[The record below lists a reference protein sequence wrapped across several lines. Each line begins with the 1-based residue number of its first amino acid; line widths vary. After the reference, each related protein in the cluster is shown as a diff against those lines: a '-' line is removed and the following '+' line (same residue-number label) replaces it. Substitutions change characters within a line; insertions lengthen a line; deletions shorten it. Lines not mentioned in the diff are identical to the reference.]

1 MLYSLRVSEAMG
13 IENNNESSSDEDNRS
28 DGSDS
33 EADTEA
39 DLQFK
44 DCKKLV
50 KFNAEQKQRLKEI
63 QGSLRTKEDEK
74 AQVEKMMALSVL
86 FILQSLKGFDQ
97 FDSPMVHF
105 TAVLGINEEG
115 VRL

>member
-1 MLYSLRVSEAMG
+1 MIKGAVAGLSSLHDDTPFWLRTVNAINTVQNRPMVRLQNEESLDRYIGYWRRFILYSLRISEAMG
-13 IENNNESSSDEDNRS
+13 IENNDESNSDEDNRS

-50 KFNAEQKQRLKEI
+50 KFNAE
-63 QGSLRTKEDEK
+63 
-74 AQVEKMMALSVL
+74 
-86 FILQSLKGFDQ
+86 
-97 FDSPMVHF
+97 
-105 TAVLGINEEG
+105 
-115 VRL
+115 

>member
-13 IENNNESSSDEDNRS
+13 IENNDESNSDEDNRS

-63 QGSLRTKEDEK
+63 
-74 AQVEKMMALSVL
+74 
-86 FILQSLKGFDQ
+86 
-97 FDSPMVHF
+97 
-105 TAVLGINEEG
+105 
-115 VRL
+115 